1 MKKPDRSKSV
11 GKTAALTRRQ
21 FIKTTGAT
29 GAALAAGAG
38 LGFFGGKAPAYA
50 QGTKVHMLAWSHFIP
65 DADTLMKGPFT
76 QEIKKSL
83 GIDFQYET
91 INAND
96 IPARAT
102 AAVESNTGPDVFQ
115 FLWNFP
121 QLYGSGMID
130 HNALCHE
137 LGTAK
142 VYAWEQAAAKE
153 GKVFRGVPY
162 YSIGNANTY
171 RKDIFKEAGV
181 KKVPDTWEEYLE
193 AGKKLKK
200 FGMPV
205 GQTLG
210 HTFGDA
216 PTFTY
221 PLLWSFGGAEVD
233 KKDRVA
239 INSRGTLFA
248 CEFMREFWTG
258 ACDESG
264 LAWDDTSNNR
274 AFFAETISSTLNGA
288 SIYFVARYHPDK
300 APPGMADKIGHF
312 NNPAGPEGRYH
323 AILPFTHSIAK
334 YSKSQK
340 AAADVIRFLMSKKP
354 YEEYILV
361 QKGYGLGATPDWENH
376 PFWKQDPVVE
386 PFRLNAKFGRNF
398 GWPGPFNRKASEVQA
413 KYIITDLFA
422 RVARGTPAKES
433 IAQAERELK
442 NVYEG

>member
-1 MKKPDRSKSV
+1 MKRPARKQTN
-11 GKTAALTRRQ
+11 GKTTGLSRRDVL
-21 FIKTTGAT
+21 KTGAT

-38 LGFFGGKAPAYA
+38 LGLFGGKAPAMA
-50 QGTKVHMLAWSHFIP
+50 QERQVHVLAWSHFIP
-65 DADTLMKGPFT
+65 EADTLMK
-76 QEIKKSL
+76 E
-83 GIDFQYET
+83 DFAKEFKAATGNTLTYET
-91 INAND
+91 VNGND

-102 AAVESNTGPDVFQ
+102 AAVESGTGPDIFQ
-115 FLWNFP
+115 FQWNHPYLFANG
-121 QLYGSGMID
+121 LID
-130 HNALCHE
+130 HGKLCAEMHVD
-137 LGTAK
+137 K
-142 VYAWEQAAAKE
+142 QYAWEQEAARVD
-153 GKVFRGVPY
+153 GVFRGVPY

-181 KKVPDTWEEYLE
+181 KGVPNTWEEYLE

-221 PLLWSFGGAEVD
+221 PLLWAFGGREVD
-233 KKDRVA
+233 EKGKVA
-239 INSRGTLFA
+239 INSRETVFA
-248 CEFMREFWTG
+248 CEFLRDFWKG

-264 LAWDDTSNNR
+264 MAWDDSSNNR
-274 AFFAETISSTLNGA
+274 AFFAETISCTLNGA
-288 SIYFVARYHPDK
+288 SIYFVARYHPEK
-300 APPGMADKIGHF
+300 APPGLADKIGHF
-312 NNPAGPEGRYH
+312 NNPLGPGGRYH

-334 YSKSQK
+334 YSKNQGGS
-340 AAADVIRFLMSKKP
+340 ADFIRFVMAKKQ
-354 YEEYILV
+354 YERYILI

-398 GWPGPFNRKASEVQA
+398 GWQGAFNRNASEVQA

-422 RVARGTPAKES
+422 RVARGDSTQSA
-433 IAQAERELK
+433 IAQTERELK
-442 NVYEG
+442 NVYGA